1 MIKIEISN
9 EHVSGLVSFYESE
22 LTKAQAKVDEIK
34 SIIATLKGKNTAAA
48 PAPVAAA
55 IAPAKGKRG
64 RPATVKPAKIAEVV
78 KTPGKR
84 GRKPKSAE
92 EKKTKVT
99 NEGPKGRPG
108 RRPKPVPAWTSE
120 VQNFVKDYMES
131 QMDTFTTN
139 DLKHIV
145 YQNYNTSSVEE
156 RTTADK
162 FIVEALKNLS
172 SSGTLMKYKDQG
184 SKENRYTYNRG

>member
-1 MIKIEISN
+1 
-9 EHVSGLVSFYESE
+9 
-22 LTKAQAKVDEIK
+22 
-34 SIIATLKGKNTAAA
+34 
-48 PAPVAAA
+48 
-55 IAPAKGKRG
+55 
-64 RPATVKPAKIAEVV
+64 
-78 KTPGKR
+78 
-84 GRKPKSAE
+84 
-92 EKKTKVT
+92 
-99 NEGPKGRPG
+99 
-108 RRPKPVPAWTSE
+108 
-120 VQNFVKDYMES
+120 MES